1 MTASKRAGFAKSNRS
16 EVSVRYQLRQSQG
29 QTTPLVL
36 SVRPALCAVI
46 LGAAGAG
53 ICATLLAGSAAIAQD
68 AWTPITGSGAAEA
81 VPATVPTSTSAFQP
95 QPVLP
100 ARPQSGPF
108 AIASQLDATQP
119 SRTAPQPGPV
129 VPGPP
134 IPGAADETAT
144 SQPSPFEP
152 SQVRLPLLGSAGTT
166 PHPSDAT
173 LERFKEFVAGT
184 IDPDNTLDLVV
195 GRPRVLVLKQAPIRT
210 YVAEPRTVS
219 YTIITPTELSVVGH
233 QVGSTVLTLWFADS
247 TTGQTRVLSYL
258 VRVIPDP
265 EQKERLDRV
274 YKALEVE
281 INKAFPNSV
290 VHLALLGDKLV
301 VSGEAKDIVDAA
313 NILRVVSANA
323 PGGSRSQE
331 RERSASEIP
340 VGQINVTA
348 VPDASG
354 NLPQQGLENFLLRDV
369 NRNVVNLLRVPGEQQ
384 VMLRVT
390 VAEISRTAARS
401 IGLDFTVLNA
411 AGTAVFS
418 STTGGLIPTTVTG
431 MGTTTQLIGGNL
443 PAIIDNGKVTL
454 AIQALR
460 NINLARSLAEQNVV
474 ALNGQTARFRAG
486 GEFPVPAATVTF
498 GAVAQ
503 GVSFIP
509 FGVQMQF
516 VPFITD
522 RDRVRLQVGATVSTL
537 DPSLGTNIGGS
548 AGAGGTTVP
557 GLNSRT
563 FQTTVELRGGQTF
576 AVAGLTQNT
585 FGATTARVPFFGDLP
600 IVGSLAGENQTSHG
614 EQEIVILVTP
624 ELVHPLQTCTTPP
637 LPGADVFEPGDV
649 EFYLLNRLES
659 RRSYDYRSSVRTD
672 CARQKRY
679 EHCDDLFIIGAHGQT
694 YNCCPQGGA
703 CSPVAG
709 AQPMPIPDAVPMMP
723 AGRAE
728 LPPTPSA
735 STPNLPQAVMPPQ
748 GWNGQ

>member
-1 MTASKRAGFAKSNRS
+1 MALTILGLSAPQWFTQSTFAQEASAFGNSPDPFALPQPLIQQAGFN
-16 EVSVRYQLRQSQG
+16 SQVD
-29 QTTPLVL
+29 T
-36 SVRPALCAVI
+36 
-46 LGAAGAG
+46 
-53 ICATLLAGSAAIAQD
+53 
-68 AWTPITGSGAAEA
+68 
-81 VPATVPTSTSAFQP
+81 
-95 QPVLP
+95 
-100 ARPQSGPF
+100 PQS
-108 AIASQLDATQP
+108 A
-119 SRTAPQPGPV
+119 APQPP
-129 VPGPP
+129 
-134 IPGAADETAT
+134 PGAPVRVPAGQYEENARPG
-144 SQPSPFEP
+144 SSAFGP
-152 SQVRLPLLGSAGTT
+152 SQVRLPLLGGTAPSAGTT
-166 PHPSDAT
+166 PHPSAAVLD
-173 LERFKEFVAGT
+173 RYKQYVDGT
-184 IDPDNTLDLVV
+184 IDPENTLDLMQ
-195 GRPRVLVLKQAPIRT
+195 GRPRVLVLKQAPLRVQLADEHI
-210 YVAEPRTVS
+210 AN
-219 YTIITPTELSVVGH
+219 YTIVTPTELSVVGNH
-233 QVGSTVLTLWFADS
+233 VGSTVLNLWFS
-247 TTGQTRVLSYL
+247 VPEGTRQTVLSYL

-274 YKALEVE
+274 YKALEGE
-281 INKAFPNSV
+281 INRAFPNSAV
-290 VHLALLGDKLV
+290 KLALLGDKLV
-301 VSGEAKDIVDAA
+301 VSGEAKDIVEAA
-313 NILRVVSANA
+313 QILRVVSANA
-323 PGGSRSQE
+323 PGGSRE
-331 RERSASEIP
+331 RDGGATEIP
-340 VGQINVTA
+340 VGNLNVTA
-348 VPDASG
+348 IPDLSG

-390 VAEISRTAARS
+390 VAEVNRTAARS

-431 MGTTTQLIGGNL
+431 MGSATQLIGGNL

-460 NINLARSLAEQNVV
+460 NLNLARSLAEQNLV

-486 GEFPVPAATVTF
+486 GEFPVPAATLTF
-498 GAVAQ
+498 GAVGQ

-516 VPFITD
+516 VPYITD

-537 DPSLGTNIGGS
+537 DPSLGATIGGGSGS
-548 AGAGGTTVP
+548 AGTSVP

-585 FGATTARVPFFGDLP
+585 FGATTVRVPFFGDLP
-600 IVGSLAGENQTSHG
+600 ILGSLAGENQTSHG

-624 ELVHPLQTCTTPP
+624 ELVHPLQTCATPP

-694 YNCCPQGGA
+694 NNCCPPCHECYPTLAPAPDPGVPLVHTGPPE
-703 CSPVAG
+703 PVDSG
-709 AQPMPIPDAVPMMP
+709 KGEVQ
-723 AGRAE
+723 
-728 LPPTPSA
+728 LPPPASPTPLL
-735 STPNLPQAVMPPQ
+735 LPVPEQAKP
-748 GWNGQ
+748 

>member
-1 MTASKRAGFAKSNRS
+1 VRHPIQKSQARPS
-16 EVSVRYQLRQSQG
+16 R
-29 QTTPLVL
+29 VL
-36 SVRPALCAVI
+36 SSARPLHWAI
-46 LGAAGAG
+46 LGAVSAAL
-53 ICATLLAGSAAIAQD
+53 ITASAAIAQD
-68 AWTPITGSGAAEA
+68 GWSGAKGTGAADSTIAA
-81 VPATVPTSTSAFQP
+81 VPGSAPGSLSPPSAFQP

-100 ARPQSGPF
+100 TQPQSAPF
-108 AIASQLDATQP
+108 AAVSQLDSTQP
-119 SRTAPQPGPV
+119 SRPALPTNLQPGPV
-129 VPGPP
+129 APGSAT
-134 IPGAADETAT
+134 PGTAEEAPAG
-144 SQPSPFEP
+144 QPGPFEP
-152 SQVRLPLLGSAGTT
+152 SQVRLPLLGGAGTT
-166 PHPSDAT
+166 PHPSAET

-184 IDPDNTLDLVV
+184 IDPESTLDLVV
-195 GRPRVLVLKQAPIRT
+195 GRPRVLVLKQAPTRT
-210 YVAEPRTVS
+210 QIADPRIVS
-219 YTIITPTELSVVGH
+219 YTIITPTELSVLGH
-233 QVGSTVLTLWFADS
+233 QVGSSVLNLWFADP

-323 PGGSRSQE
+323 PGGSRGQE
-331 RERSASEIP
+331 RERNASEIP

-348 VPDASG
+348 VPDAFG

-390 VAEISRTAARS
+390 VAEVNRTAARS

-411 AGTAVFS
+411 GGTAVFS
-418 STTGGLIPTTVTG
+418 NVTGGLIPTTVTG
-431 MGTTTQLIGGNL
+431 MNSSTTLTGGNL

-460 NINLARSLAEQNVV
+460 NINLARSLAEQNLV
-474 ALNGQTARFRAG
+474 ALNGQRAQFQAG
-486 GEFPVPAATVTF
+486 GEFPVPAASVTF
-498 GAVAQ
+498 GAVGQ
-503 GVSFIP
+503 GVAFIP

-516 VPFITD
+516 IPFITD

-537 DPSLGTNIGGS
+537 DPSLGATIGSGS
-548 AGAGGTTVP
+548 GSTGTSVP

-563 FQTTVELRGGQTF
+563 FQTTVELRSGQTF

-600 IVGSLAGENQTSHG
+600 LLGPLAGENQTSHG

-694 YNCCPQGGA
+694 YNCCPQGGG
-703 CSPVAG
+703 CGPVPG
-709 AQPMPIPDAVPMMP
+709 APVPVPDTVPMMP

-728 LPPTPSA
+728 IAPTPSA
-735 STPNLPQAVMPPQ
+735 SLSNPVPQMSATA
-748 GWNGQ
+748 WNGQ

>member
-1 MTASKRAGFAKSNRS
+1 MRHLHRLFQRLKTPSLRS
-16 EVSVRYQLRQSQG
+16 A
-29 QTTPLVL
+29 
-36 SVRPALCAVI
+36 RPATRKTI
-46 LGAAGAG
+46 LGAASAG
-53 ICATLLAGSAAIAQD
+53 ICATLIIGSAANAQD
-68 AWTPITGSGAAEA
+68 SWTSTTGSDAANPTITA
-81 VPATVPTSTSAFQP
+81 VPGSAPSSPSAFQP

-100 ARPQSGPF
+100 TQAPSAPY
-108 AIASQLDATQP
+108 AIVGQLDATQP
-119 SRTAPQPGPV
+119 SRTPPQPGQVSPAPV
-129 VPGPP
+129 M
-134 IPGAADETAT
+134 PGAADEAAAG
-144 SQPSPFEP
+144 QPGPFEP

-166 PHPSDAT
+166 PHPSAAT

-195 GRPRVLVLKQAPIRT
+195 GRPRVLVLKQAPLRT
-210 YVAEPRTVS
+210 QIADPRTVS
-219 YTIITPTELSVVGH
+219 YTIITPTELSVLGH
-233 QVGSTVLTLWFADS
+233 QVGSSVLNLWFADAA
-247 TTGQTRVLSYL
+247 TGQTRILSYL

-323 PGGSRSQE
+323 PGGTRAQE

-340 VGQINVTA
+340 IGQISVTA
-348 VPDASG
+348 VPDVSG

-390 VAEISRTAARS
+390 VAEVSRTAARS

-431 MGTTTQLIGGNL
+431 MGSTTQLIGGNL

-503 GVSFIP
+503 GVAFIP
-509 FGVQMQF
+509 FGVQMHF

-600 IVGSLAGENQTSHG
+600 ILGPLAGENQTSHG

-624 ELVHPLQTCTTPP
+624 ELVHPLQTCATPP
-637 LPGADVFEPGDV
+637 LPGADVYEPGDV

-694 YNCCPQGGA
+694 YNCGPQGGA
-703 CSPVAG
+703 CGPAAG
-709 AQPMPIPDAVPMMP
+709 APVPIPDAVPMMP

-728 LPPTPSA
+728 LAPTSA
-735 STPNLPQAVMPPQ
+735 APMSNPPQ
-748 GWNGQ
+748 QLMPAWNGQ